1 MSFKTFRGLRPVMRK
16 EFVHMRRDPPALVI
30 MLLIPCIQLLIFGYA
45 IDTDVRNVPMVVWD
59 QDWSQTSRAFV
70 HNLENTTYFK
80 LVGYV
85 RSPEEMHQAIVCGR
99 AKLGVRFPSDF
110 SERLLAGKP
119 ASISVAI
126 DGSDNTVGMQSLNVV
141 NAVGVSENLKRLA
154 ALANPP
160 RLRTGG
166 AVREPPLL
174 DCRPRMLFNP
184 NLESSHFLIPGLVGL
199 IMQVLLVFLTAFSI
213 VREREMGTLEQLL
226 VTPVGRLGLIMG
238 KLTPY
243 TIVGAAQNATVLL
256 IMRFLFQVPINGN
269 LYLLL
274 ALNLLFMIAALGIG
288 LFISTVAR
296 TQAQAM
302 QMAFLVMLPSVLLS
316 GFMFPRESM
325 PKIIWALT
333 HLIPLTFFIEIL
345 RAIIVRGAGWSAVW
359 DKAAALAIF
368 GLLVTVL
375 AAIRFRKT
383 LE

>member
-1 MSFKTFRGLRPVMRK
+1 MALNIFRGLLPVMRK
-16 EFVHMRRDPPALVI
+16 EFVHLRRDPLAFVI

-45 IDTDVRNVPMVVWD
+45 INTDVRNVPMVVWD
-59 QDWSQTSRAFV
+59 QNGSQTSRAIV
-70 HNLENTTYFK
+70 HELENTTYFK
-80 LVGYV
+80 IVGYV
-85 RSPEEMHQAIVCGR
+85 RGPEDLHDAIVSGR
-99 AKLGVRFPSDF
+99 AKVGVHFLRDF
-110 SERLLAGKP
+110 SQRLLSGRT

-141 NAVGVSENLKRLA
+141 NAVGISENLKRLTS
-154 ALANPP
+154 LG
-160 RLRTGG
+160 RLRSNEL
-166 AVREPPLL
+166 AL
-174 DCRPRMLFNP
+174 DVRPRMLFNP

-226 VTPVGRLGLIMG
+226 VTPVGRLGLIVG

-243 TIVGAAQNATVLL
+243 TIVGAVQNATVLL
-256 IMRFLFQVPINGN
+256 IMRFLFKVPINGS
-269 LYLLL
+269 LLL
-274 ALNLLFMIAALGIG
+274 LIGLSLLFMIAALGIG
-288 LFISTVAR
+288 LLISTVAR

-325 PKIIWALT
+325 PTVIWALT

-345 RAIIVRGAGWSAVW
+345 RGIIVRGAGWAALW
-359 DKAAALAIF
+359 DKAAALAVF
-368 GLLVTVL
+368 SLVVTIL